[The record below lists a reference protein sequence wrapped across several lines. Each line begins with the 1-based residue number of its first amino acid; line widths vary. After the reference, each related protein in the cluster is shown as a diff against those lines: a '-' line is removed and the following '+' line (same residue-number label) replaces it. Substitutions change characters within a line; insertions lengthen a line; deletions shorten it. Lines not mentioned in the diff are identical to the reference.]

1 MKKNDYQSHVVIL
14 AWINIGFSA
23 LVAFIGV
30 FGFFFLLGLGAVSD
44 DPSAAPILGF
54 VGLAGAGF
62 LFILALP
69 GFLAGY
75 GLLRQRRWGRF
86 LGIVVAVIDLFE
98 IPIGTAIGAYG
109 LWVLTGDEAATYFA
123 KPAA

>member
-69 GFLAGY
+69 GFRPGTGCSASGAGDAS
-75 GLLRQRRWGRF
+75 WGSSSPSSIFSRYRS
-86 LGIVVAVIDLFE
+86 A
-98 IPIGTAIGAYG
+98 PPSAPTACGY
-109 LWVLTGDEAATYFA
+109 
-123 KPAA
+123 